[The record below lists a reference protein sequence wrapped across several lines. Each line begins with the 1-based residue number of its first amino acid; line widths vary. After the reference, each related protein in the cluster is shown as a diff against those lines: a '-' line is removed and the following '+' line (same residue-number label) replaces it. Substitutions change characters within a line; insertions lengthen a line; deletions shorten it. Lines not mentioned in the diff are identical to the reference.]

1 MAQNIGFPDCTKSS
15 SALCIFAL
23 LTEPCAILGV
33 ADLFATLRYMKNE
46 VNIPGME
53 ELLTIKDVAELL
65 KVSQVTVRRLQQGR
79 HLPFFKV
86 GGSVRFA
93 KTDILEYLKKGRVEA
108 IS

>member
-1 MAQNIGFPDCTKSS
+1 MKTPVIPTQNGHEQNPTI
-15 SALCIFAL
+15 
-23 LTEPCAILGV
+23 
-33 ADLFATLRYMKNE
+33 
-46 VNIPGME
+46 

-65 KVSQVTVRRLQQGR
+65 KVSQTSVRRLQQGR

-93 KTDILEYLKKGRVEA
+93 KIDIFEYLKKERVEA

>member
-1 MAQNIGFPDCTKSS
+1 MKKTVVPTAGGDEQNFI
-15 SALCIFAL
+15 I
-23 LTEPCAILGV
+23 
-33 ADLFATLRYMKNE
+33 
-46 VNIPGME
+46 

-65 KVSQVTVRRLQQGR
+65 KVSQSSIRRLQQGR

-93 KTDILEYLKKGRVEA
+93 KTDIFEYLKKGRVEA